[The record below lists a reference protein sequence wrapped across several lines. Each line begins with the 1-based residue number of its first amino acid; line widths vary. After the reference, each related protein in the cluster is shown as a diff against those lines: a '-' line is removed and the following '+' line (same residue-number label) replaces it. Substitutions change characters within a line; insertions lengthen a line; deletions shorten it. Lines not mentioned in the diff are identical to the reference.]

1 MALAT
6 LTDLP
11 HATKALVTLTDLPH
25 ATKAL
30 VTLTDLPHATKALV
44 TLTDHHS
51 IIEVCVHTWTDQE
64 VVARYCPPLNG

>member
-1 MALAT
+1 MVLVLGTEVSLETVSHVTMALA
-6 LTDLP
+6 
-11 HATKALVTLTDLPH
+11 
-25 ATKAL
+25 
-30 VTLTDLPHATKALV
+30 TLTDLPHATKALV